1 MLVKECSS
9 LIEALSLQLRQID
22 SHAAYLC
29 DDHILIF
36 LYFQRETICYDL
48 CEHICAETIPW
59 LFVYLVTQK
68 PTTLCKPTAAILL

>member
-1 MLVKECSS
+1 MCHLCLLRSAVVY
-9 LIEALSLQLRQID
+9 EALSLQLRQID

-36 LYFQRETICYDL
+36 FISSVRQCYDL

-59 LFVYLVTQK
+59 LFVYLVT
-68 PTTLCKPTAAILL
+68 